1 MLSVQTQNGSD
12 KMDKESEE
20 RVLKILSNP
29 IRATIV
35 RNLHKDKLSF
45 THLMQITGCKTG
57 QLSFHLKKLDYLVE
71 QDELKRYKLSDNGT
85 EHAEAILPRLER
97 AEHNVSEDVM
107 EVSFAFRL
115 FVESLMYLISCCIFA
130 VKYITIH
137 SWKRFVGICYWGTE
151 SIKNIIGNSSSR
163 FGVCKP
169 FWRRATE
176 NAISFSRRLRQ
187 MTDETA
193 NSLKSLVVVAAK
205 CIKRSINPMFSY
217 SLIVV
222 GLMLFIPAVFISAS
236 SGFDPIL
243 NSVADV
249 DTPHL
254 SDDQIAQANQLYEKG
269 LLPYQSHYQ
278 GDYNFTLYNYM
289 NYITKVGYPLTTKK
303 IEAWQKEHVER
314 MIQFVED
321 SLFAALSISSVMIL
335 IGGLLAFEKKML
347 LKRFLL
353 STVFASVLLLLVSV
367 ILLLG
372 ISIEILTDFNQITD
386 AISSVTFLL
395 KSFIGMLLLII
406 FSFSGL
412 FIYLKTMKKNQ
423 FP

>member
-1 MLSVQTQNGSD
+1 
-12 KMDKESEE
+12 MDEESEE

-85 EHAEAILPRLER
+85 EYAEAILPRLER
-97 AEHNVSEDVM
+97 VKHNVSEDGM

-130 VKYITIH
+130 VKYIIIH
-137 SWKRFVGICYWGTE
+137 LWKRFVGICYWGTE
-151 SIKNIIGNSSSR
+151 SIKNLIGNSSSR

-169 FWRRATE
+169 FWRRATA

-187 MTDETA
+187 MTDETV
-193 NSLKSLVVVAAK
+193 NSLKSLIVVAAK

-236 SGFDPIL
+236 AGFDPIL
-243 NSVADV
+243 NSVADA

-254 SDDQIAQANQLYEKG
+254 SDDQIAQANQLHEKG
-269 LLPYQSHYQ
+269 LLPYQPHYQ
-278 GDYNFTLYNYM
+278 GDYNSTMYNYM
-289 NYITKVGYPLTTKK
+289 HYINKVGYPLTEKK
-303 IEAWQKEHVER
+303 IEAWQKEHVGR
-314 MIQFVED
+314 MIQFVDD

-335 IGGLLAFEKKML
+335 IGGLLAFGKKTL

-367 ILLLG
+367 ILLLSVSMA
-372 ISIEILTDFNQITD
+372 IITDFNQITD

-395 KSFIGMLLLII
+395 KYFIGMLLLII

-423 FP
+423 FL

>member
-1 MLSVQTQNGSD
+1 
-12 KMDKESEE
+12 MDKESEE

-29 IRATIV
+29 IRVTIV
-35 RNLHKDKLSF
+35 RSLHKDKLSF

-71 QDELKRYKLSDNGT
+71 QDELKRYKLSDKGV
-85 EHAEAILPRLER
+85 EDVEAILPRLEQ
-97 AEHNVSEDVM
+97 AEHNVSEDGM
-107 EVSFAFRL
+107 EVSFAFRR
-115 FVESLMYLISCCIFA
+115 FVESLIYLISCCIFA
-130 VKYITIH
+130 VKCIIIH
-137 SWKRFVGICYWGTE
+137 SWKRFVGICYRGTE
-151 SIKNIIGNSSSR
+151 SIKNIIGNSGSR
-163 FGVCKP
+163 FGVCKT

-187 MTDETA
+187 MTDETV

-222 GLMLFIPAVFISAS
+222 GLMLFMPAVFISAS

-254 SDDQIAQANQLYEKG
+254 SDDQIAQANQLHEKG
-269 LLPYQSHYQ
+269 LLPYQPHYR
-278 GDYNFTLYNYM
+278 GDYNFTLYNYV
-289 NYITKVGYPLTTKK
+289 NYITKVGYPLTAKK
-303 IEAWQKEHVER
+303 IEAWQNEYVER

-321 SLFAALSISSVMIL
+321 SLFAALSISSVMVL
-335 IGGLLAFEKKML
+335 IGGLLASEKKML

-353 STVFASVLLLLVSV
+353 STIFASILLLLASV
-367 ILLLG
+367 ILLIS
-372 ISIEILTDFNQITD
+372 ISIEILANFNQINN
-386 AISSVTFLL
+386 AIGSVTFLL